1 MRESVDHFGKSNTF
15 GGSYIRAKRAESLQ
29 EPRAG
34 HGLLWLVALLIAIF
48 AAFGVFALRTPLH
61 QVSATAHTN

>member
-29 EPRAG
+29 ASASRVRV
-34 HGLLWLVALLIAIF
+34 GLGLIWLALVVLGFFCSCGWCAWL
-48 AAFGVFALRTPLH
+48 AVFT
-61 QVSATAHTN
+61 